1 MRSLQGRLTDNVARC
16 LSYYK
21 AEGQTDWSISTL
33 YEYVQQS
40 DKTMKRVKKKQ
51 LEAAIEK
58 G

>member
-16 LSYYK
+16 LSFYK
-21 AEGQTDWSISTL
+21 AEGQTDWSIPTL